1 MNMRRIGFLLA
12 ALCVAGPVLAANDS
26 SADVSAAVK
35 SAMDVKA
42 DPCQDFYQYACGGWR
57 DTTKLPADQVRW
69 GRGFSEIAE
78 RNRAINRSILEDAA
92 KTPGEDVNRQKL
104 GTFYSACMDEAG
116 IAAAGTKPIQ
126 GWMKDV
132 GKVKDAKSLMA
143 AIGKMHAS
151 SIPGLFRMGVE
162 GDFKDPNTN
171 IAQMSQ
177 GGLGLP
183 DRDYYLKDDDKSKDI
198 RDKYVA
204 FVAKMFELYGE
215 KPEEAKAISDRV
227 LAFETELAKNSRPRA
242 ELRDPDK
249 TYNKLDREGLQ
260 KLTPKLDWDGYFKSG
275 GHPEVT
281 QINVAVPEFFQGLER
296 LAGSTDPDTLQA
308 YLQWNVLHDAAP
320 ALPKAFDEEN
330 FNFYGKTLQGQKQ
343 QQERWK
349 RCVAQ
354 TDGALGEILGQE
366 FIKKQFAGDSKKT
379 ARELVEAIQTAFAG
393 NLPGLAWM
401 DDATRQRALGK
412 KAKLFNKIG
421 YPDKWRDYS
430 KLKLKKG
437 DYFGN
442 LVASGRFEV
451 EREINKVGKPVDKTE
466 WGMTPPTVNAYYNPL
481 NNEMVFPAGILQPP
495 FFSKDFPA
503 AMNYGGIGMVM
514 GHELTHGFD
523 DEGRKFDAQGK
534 LTEWWEPSVST
545 KFEERAS
552 CIEKQYGNFEVQP
565 DLKLNGK
572 LTLGENIA
580 DNGGIKQAYSAYK
593 TYEAKHPGTE
603 TPAVA
608 GLTNDQLL
616 FVAFAQTWCSLATP
630 EIERVLVT
638 VDPHS
643 PPKFRVNGPLS
654 NYSQFAQTFQC
665 AAGTPMH
672 PADACEVW

>member
-1 MNMRRIGFLLA
+1 MRRFGFLLA
-12 ALCVAGPVLAANDS
+12 ALCVAAPALAESQPVDFA
-26 SADVSAAVK
+26 AAVK
-35 SAMDVKA
+35 SAMDTKA
-42 DPCQDFYQYACGGWR
+42 DPCQDFYQYACGSWR
-57 DTTKLPADQVRW
+57 EATKLPADQVRW

-78 RNRAINRSILEDAA
+78 RNRTVNRSILENASRS
-92 KTPGEDVNRQKL
+92 PGDDPNRQRL
-104 GTFYSACMDEAG
+104 GWFYGSCMDEAG
-116 IAAAGTKPIQ
+116 IAAAGTKPIE

-132 GKVKDAKSLMA
+132 GKVKDAAGLMTA
-143 AIGKMHAS
+143 VGKMHAA
-151 SIPGLFRMGVE
+151 SIPALFGLGVQ

-171 IAQMSQ
+171 IGQMFQ
-177 GGLGLP
+177 GGLNLP
-183 DRDYYLKDDDKSKDI
+183 DRDYYLSEDPAKKDI
-198 RDKYVA
+198 RDKYVI
-204 FVAKMFELYGE
+204 FVAKMFEMYGE
-215 KPEEAKAISDRV
+215 KPDAAKAIAGRV

-249 TYNKLDREGLQ
+249 TYNKLDRAGLQ
-260 KLTPKLDWDGYFKSG
+260 KLTPKLDWDGYFKAM

-281 QINVAVPEFFQGLER
+281 QLNIAVPEFFQGLEK
-296 LAGSTDPDTLQA
+296 LAYATEPATLQA

-320 ALPKAFDEEN
+320 ALPKNFDEEN
-330 FNFYGKTLQGQKQ
+330 FNFYGKTLQGQKEQ
-343 QQERWK
+343 QARWK

-354 TDGALGEILGQE
+354 TDNALGEILGQE
-366 FIKKQFAGDSKKT
+366 FIKQQFPGDSKKI
-379 ARELVEAIQTAFAG
+379 ARELVETIQTAFSNG
-393 NLPGLAWM
+393 LPSLEWM
-401 DDATRQRALGK
+401 DDTTRQRALGK
-412 KAKLFNKIG
+412 KAAIANKIG

-430 KLKLKKG
+430 KLKIKKG
-437 DYFGN
+437 DYFTN
-442 LVASGRFEV
+442 LVSSGRFEF
-451 EREINKVGKPVDKTE
+451 EREAAKIGKPVDKTE

-495 FFSKDFPA
+495 FFSKAFPA

-523 DEGRKFDAQGK
+523 DQGRKFDASGK

-545 KFEERAS
+545 KFDERAA
-552 CIEKQYGNFEVQP
+552 CIEKQYGGYEVQP

-580 DNGGIKQAYSAYK
+580 DNGGIKEAYNAYK
-593 TYEAKHPGTE
+593 AYESKHPGTE
-603 TPAVA
+603 APAVP

-654 NYSQFAQTFQC
+654 NYDQFSQTFQC
-665 AAGTPMH
+665 ASGTPMH
-672 PADACEVW
+672 PKDVCEVW

>member
-1 MNMRRIGFLLA
+1 MRRIALLLA
-12 ALCVAGPVLAANDS
+12 TLCVAGPALAAD
-26 SADVSAAVK
+26 ATTGVGAVVK
-35 SAMDVKA
+35 AAMDPKA

-57 DTTKLPADQVRW
+57 ENTKLPADQVRW

-78 RNRAINRSILEDAA
+78 RNRTINRAILEDAA
-92 KTPGEDVNRQKL
+92 KNPGDDVNQQKL
-104 GTFYSACMDEAG
+104 GWFYGTCMDEAG
-116 IAAAGTKPIQ
+116 IAAAGTKPIH

-132 GKVKDAKSLMA
+132 AKVKDAKSLMA
-143 AIGKMHAS
+143 TAGKMHAAT
-151 SIPGLFRMGVE
+151 IPGLFGIGVE
-162 GDFKDPNTN
+162 ADFKDPNTN
-171 IAQMSQ
+171 IAQMFQ

-183 DRDYYLKDDDKSKDI
+183 DRDYYLKDDARSKEL

-215 KPEEAKAISDRV
+215 KPEDAKATADKI

-249 TYNKLDREGLQ
+249 TYNKLDRGGLQ
-260 KLTPKLDWDGYFKSG
+260 KLTPRLDWDAYFKAT

-281 QINVAVPEFFQGLER
+281 QINVAIPEFFTGLEK
-296 LAGSTDPDTLQA
+296 LAGSTDAATLAA
-308 YLQWNVLHDAAP
+308 YLQWNVLRDAAP
-320 ALPKAFDEEN
+320 ALPKPFDEEQ
-330 FNFYGKTLQGQKQ
+330 FNFYGKTLQGQKEQ
-343 QQERWK
+343 QARWK

-354 TDGALGEILGQE
+354 SDGALGEILGQE
-366 FIKKQFAGDSKKT
+366 FIKKQFAGESKAT

-393 NLPGLAWM
+393 NLPGLEWM
-401 DDATRQRALGK
+401 DDTTRQRALGK
-412 KAKLFNKIG
+412 KATLINKIG
-421 YPDKWRDYS
+421 YPDKWKDYS
-430 KLKLKKG
+430 KLKIKKG

-442 LVASGRFEV
+442 LVASGRFEF
-451 EREINKVGKPVDKTE
+451 EREAAKIGRPVDKTE

-545 KFEERAS
+545 KFEERAA
-552 CIEKQYGNFEVQP
+552 CIEKQYGNYEVQP
-565 DLKLNGK
+565 ELKLNGK

-580 DNGGIKQAYSAYK
+580 DNGGIKQAFSAYK
-593 TYEAKHPGTE
+593 AYEAKHPGTE
-603 TPAVA
+603 KSAVD
-608 GLTNDQLL
+608 GMSNDQLL

-643 PPKFRVNGPLS
+643 PPRFRVNGPLS
-654 NYSQFAQTFQC
+654 NYSQFAETFQC
-665 AAGTPMH
+665 AAGTPMR

>member
-1 MNMRRIGFLLA
+1 MRQIGFLLA
-12 ALCVAGPVLAANDS
+12 ALCVAGTTLAAQAP
-26 SADVSAAVK
+26 ADVAAAVK
-35 SAMDVKA
+35 AAMDTKA
-42 DPCQDFYQYACGGWR
+42 DPCQDFYQYACGSWR
-57 DTTKLPADQVRW
+57 ETTKLPSDQVRW

-78 RNRAINRSILEDAA
+78 RNRTVNRAILEEAA
-92 KTPGEDVNRQKL
+92 KTPGDDVNHQKL
-104 GTFYSACMDEAG
+104 GLFYGACMDEAG
-116 IAAAGTKPIQ
+116 IAATGTKPIQ

-132 GKVKDAKSLMA
+132 AKVTDAKSLLTT
-143 AIGKMHAS
+143 IGRMHAAT
-151 SIPGLFRMGVE
+151 IPGLFGLGVE
-162 GDFKDPNTN
+162 GDFKNPDIN
-171 IAQMSQ
+171 IAQMFQ

-183 DRDYYLKDDDKSKDI
+183 DRDYYLKDDDRSKGL
-198 RDKYVA
+198 RDKYTV

-215 KPEEAKAISDRV
+215 KPEESKAIAGRI

-249 TYNKLDREGLQ
+249 TYNKLDRDGLK
-260 KLTPKLDWDGYFKSG
+260 KLTPKLDWDGYFKAT

-281 QINVAVPEFFQGLER
+281 QINVAVPEFFSGLEK
-296 LAGSTDPDTLQA
+296 LVSVTDAETLQD
-308 YLQWNVLHDAAP
+308 YLQWNVLRDAAP

-330 FNFYGKTLQGQKQ
+330 FNFYGKTLQGQKEQ
-343 QQERWK
+343 QARWK
-349 RCVAQ
+349 RCVSQ

-366 FIKKQFAGDSKKT
+366 FIKRQFPGDSKPI
-379 ARELVEAIQTAFAG
+379 ARDLVETIQTAFAA
-393 NLPGLAWM
+393 NLPELEWM
-401 DDATRQRALGK
+401 DDTTRQRALGK
-412 KAKLFNKIG
+412 KAALVNKIG

-430 KLKLKKG
+430 KLKIKKG

-442 LVASGRFEV
+442 LVASGKFEF
-451 EREINKVGKPVDKTE
+451 EREAAKIGKPVDKLE

-495 FFSKDFPA
+495 FFSREYPA

-523 DEGRKFDAQGK
+523 DEGRKFDAKGK
-534 LTEWWEPSVST
+534 LTEWWEPAVSS
-545 KFEERAS
+545 KFDERAS
-552 CIEKQYGNFEVQP
+552 CIEKQYGNYEVQP

-580 DNGGIKQAYSAYK
+580 DNGGIKEAFSAYK
-593 TYEAKHPGTE
+593 AYEAKHPGTE
-603 TPAVA
+603 TPAVP

-665 AAGTPMH
+665 AAGTPMR

>member
-1 MNMRRIGFLLA
+1 MRRFGFLLA
-12 ALCVAGPVLAANDS
+12 AACVAAPALADSQPVDFA
-26 SADVSAAVK
+26 AAVK
-35 SAMDVKA
+35 SAMDTKA
-42 DPCQDFYQYACGGWR
+42 DPCQDFYQYACGSWR
-57 DTTKLPADQVRW
+57 ETTKLPADQVRW

-78 RNRAINRSILEDAA
+78 RNRTVNRSILENAA
-92 KTPGEDVNRQKL
+92 RSPGDDPNRQKL
-104 GTFYSACMDEAG
+104 GWFYGTCMDEAG
-116 IAAAGTKPIQ
+116 IAAAGTKPIE

-132 GKVKDAKSLMA
+132 GKVKDAAGLMTTV
-143 AIGKMHAS
+143 GKMHAA
-151 SIPGLFRMGVE
+151 SIPGLFGLGVE

-171 IAQMSQ
+171 IGQMFQ
-177 GGLGLP
+177 GGLNLP
-183 DRDYYLKDDDKSKDI
+183 DRDYYLSEDPAKKDI

-204 FVAKMFELYGE
+204 FVAKMFEMYGD
-215 KPEEAKAISDRV
+215 KPDAAKAKAGRV

-260 KLTPKLDWDGYFKSG
+260 KLTPKLDWDAYFKAM

-281 QINVAVPEFFQGLER
+281 QLNVAVPEFFQGLEK
-296 LAGSTDPDTLQA
+296 LAYATEPATLQA
-308 YLQWNVLHDAAP
+308 YLQWDVLHDAAP
-320 ALPKAFDEEN
+320 ALPKNFDDEN
-330 FNFYGKTLQGQKQ
+330 FNFYGKTLQGQKEQ
-343 QQERWK
+343 QARWK

-366 FIKKQFAGDSKKT
+366 FIKVQFPGDSKKI
-379 ARELVEAIQTAFAG
+379 ARDLVETIQTAFSN
-393 NLPGLAWM
+393 NLPSLEWM
-401 DDATRQRALGK
+401 DDTTRQRALGK
-412 KAKLFNKIG
+412 KAAIANKIG

-430 KLKLKKG
+430 KLKIKKG
-437 DYFGN
+437 DYFAN
-442 LVASGRFEV
+442 LLAAGRFEF
-451 EREINKVGKPVDKTE
+451 EREAAKIGKPVDKTE

-495 FFSKDFPA
+495 FFSKEFPA

-523 DEGRKFDAQGK
+523 DQGRKFDASGK
-534 LTEWWEPSVST
+534 LTEWWEPTVST
-545 KFEERAS
+545 KFDERAS
-552 CIEKQYGNFEVQP
+552 CIEKQYGGYEVQP

-580 DNGGIKQAYSAYK
+580 DNGGIKEAFNAYK
-593 TYEAKHPGTE
+593 AYEAKHPGME
-603 TPAVA
+603 KPAVP
-608 GLTNDQLL
+608 GMTNDQLL

-654 NYSQFAQTFQC
+654 NYDQFAQTFQC

-672 PADACEVW
+672 PKDACEVW

>member
-1 MNMRRIGFLLA
+1 MRPFGILLA
-12 ALCVAGPVLAANDS
+12 ALCVAGPLVAANAATD
-26 SADVSAAVK
+26 DVATAVK
-35 SAMDVKA
+35 AAMDPKA

-57 DTTKLPADQVRW
+57 ETTKLPADQVRW

-78 RNRAINRSILEDAA
+78 RNRTINKEILEAAA
-92 KTPGEDVNRQKL
+92 KNPGDEPNRQKL
-104 GTFYSACMDEAG
+104 GYFYGACMDEAG
-116 IAAAGTKPIQ
+116 IAAAGTKPIE

-132 GKVKDAKSLMA
+132 AKVKNGKSLMA
-143 AIGKMHAS
+143 MVGKMHAA
-151 SIPGLFRMGVE
+151 SIPSLFGLGVE

-171 IAQMSQ
+171 IAQMFQ

-183 DRDYYLKDDDKSKDI
+183 DRDYYLKDDDKSKAL

-204 FVAKMFELYGE
+204 FVAKMFELSG
-215 KPEEAKAISDRV
+215 KKADDAKAAAGRV

-249 TYNKLDREGLQ
+249 TYHKIDRAGLQ
-260 KLTPKLDWDGYFKSG
+260 KLTPTLDWDGYFKG
-275 GHPEVT
+275 TGHAEVT

-296 LAGSTDPDTLQA
+296 LASVTDAATLQA

-330 FNFYGKTLQGQKQ
+330 FNFYGRTLQGQKEQ
-343 QQERWK
+343 QARWK

-366 FIKKQFAGDSKKT
+366 FIKKQFPGDSKRI
-379 ARELVEAIQTAFAG
+379 ASELNETIQTAFAA
-393 NLPGLAWM
+393 NLPGLEWM
-401 DDATRQRALGK
+401 DDTTRQRALGK
-412 KAKLFNKIG
+412 KAAIVNKIG
-421 YPDKWRDYS
+421 YPDKWKDYS
-430 KLKLKKG
+430 KLKIKKG

-442 LVASGRFEV
+442 LVASGEFEF
-451 EREINKVGKPVDKTE
+451 EREANKVGKPVDKTE

-481 NNEMVFPAGILQPP
+481 NNEMAFPAGILQPP
-495 FFSKDFPA
+495 FFFKDFPA

-545 KFEERAS
+545 KFDERAS
-552 CIEKQYGNFEVQP
+552 CIEKQYGNYEVQP
-565 DLKLNGK
+565 ELKLNGK

-580 DNGGIKQAYSAYK
+580 DNGGIKQTYTAYK
-593 TYEAKHPGTE
+593 AYESKHPGTE
-603 TPAVA
+603 KPAVE
-608 GLTNDQLL
+608 GMTNDQLL

-654 NYSQFAQTFQC
+654 NYRQFAKTFEC
-665 AAGTPMH
+665 APETPMN
-672 PADACEVW
+672 PKNACEVW